1 MEINKKIFRDCTDGS
16 IQIITRIWRPGQDH
30 TNELHRM
37 HANHVY
43 QIILPL
49 AIMQELIRMAARHGW
64 RIASIKLSPVYY
76 EEEKKLNSLIRNMHG
91 SCHLI
96 LQKRLSD
103 IDQNSEFDWCV
114 DSITIADGNGGSIRV
129 RINGDLVETGHAEEI
144 EKAVVETIQNHLD

>member
-1 MEINKKIFRDCTDGS
+1 M
-16 IQIITRIWRPGQDH
+16 QIITRIWRPNQDH
-30 TNELHRM
+30 AYEINQM
-37 HANHVY
+37 NANHVY

-49 AIMQELIRMAARHGW
+49 AIMQEFIRMTARKGW
-64 RIASIKLSPVYY
+64 KIESTQLSPVYY

-114 DSITIADGNGGSIRV
+114 DSITIANGNGGSIRV
-129 RINGDLVETGHAEEI
+129 RINGDLVETGNAEEI
-144 EKAVVETIQNHLD
+144 EKTVIETIQNYLA